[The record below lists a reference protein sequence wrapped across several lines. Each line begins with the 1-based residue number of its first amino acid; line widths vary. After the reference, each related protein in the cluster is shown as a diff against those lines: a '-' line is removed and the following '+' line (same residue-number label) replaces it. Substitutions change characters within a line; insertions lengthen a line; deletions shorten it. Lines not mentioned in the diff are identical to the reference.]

1 MIFLT
6 TPILTKK
13 KINRNK
19 KKINRNKKKI
29 NRNKKKSIMMKWEWK
44 ISYLK
49 EVQE

>member
-6 TPILTKK
+6 TPILKK
-13 KINRNK
+13 KKKKKKKMKINRNT
-19 KKINRNKKKI
+19 R
-29 NRNKKKSIMMKWEWK
+29 KSIQMKCKNVMKWECK

>member
-6 TPILTKK
+6 TPILK
-13 KINRNK
+13 
-19 KKINRNKKKI
+19 KKKI
-29 NRNKKKSIMMKWEWK
+29 NRNKKKSIRMKCKNMMKWEWK